1 MIAIPLATLER
12 VAAHKPAG
20 YKAAC
25 LAAGTVENGVL
36 HLDETAFA
44 ALRNRFTTP
53 SLAKQALSLG
63 RAVVN
68 ECRGIAEGVEPVSDG
83 VKAARLAVCAG
94 CEFFIAAENRCS
106 KCGCKL
112 DAKAAMRTQSCP
124 LGKWPQLTADHGREA
139 LRQPGPTSTD
149 RGTRTHQS
157 GQRPA
162 VQTRGRKQA

>member
-53 SLAKQALSLG
+53 SLAKQAASLG

-68 ECRGIAEGVEPVSDG
+68 ECRGIAAGVDPVSDEQ
-83 VKAARLAVCAG
+83 KAARLTICAG
-94 CEFFIAAENRCS
+94 CEFLIAAENRCA
-106 KCGCKL
+106 KCGCL
-112 DAKAAMRTQSCP
+112 LAAKAAMRTQSCP
-124 LGKWPQLTADHGREA
+124 LGKWERLTAAHGREA
-139 LRQPGPTSTD
+139 SRRSGDAPTHPGTGPVQP
-149 RGTRTHQS
+149 

-162 VQTRGRKQA
+162 VQARGRKQA